1 MVDTKVLKYS
11 EELKKLGIR
20 HEILEHP
27 PLVKVEEVQKYLRS
41 TIREAGATIL
51 MNADGQYIAI
61 VRRGD
66 CKLNF
71 NKIKK
76 ILKISNLRVAT
87 DDEFKN
93 ITKVPIGAAQLYY
106 SQIPTLIDSKIFELE
121 YVNAGS
127 GSLSYTFRYK
137 TSDLKKLPHIQ
148 IADISE
154 KVPSEVTKTEYL
166 GIKRVLS
173 GIRATG
179 RLHLGNYLGAVKG
192 MLELQN
198 NQNYETFF
206 MVADLHTITTPFN
219 IEELRINR
227 REVII
232 DYLAAGLDPKKS
244 IIFQQAEVK
253 EHAELAFY
261 FGSVMSIA
269 RMQHLPTYKEKVKQ
283 YPQNNNMALLNYPLL
298 MASDILLYKASMVP
312 VGVDQEPHLEVAR
325 EVARKINQLYSTYFP
340 EPVRFATKGE
350 YIPSL
355 TGEGKMSKTV
365 EGSYINLTDSLDEIK
380 KKIRSVPTATT
391 YGGEM
396 TPGVKTLFTFANL
409 FIPKDV
415 ERFKKE
421 FDSGKLQFVQLKD
434 TLAEAIYHELKP
446 FQNKR
451 KEIEAN
457 QQFVDKVIKEG
468 AAKARAIASKTVKE
482 VKEKMGLL

>member
-1 MVDTKVLKYS
+1 MEDKKVLEYS
-11 EELKKLGIR
+11 EQLKKLGIR

-51 MNADGQYIAI
+51 MNADNKYIAV

-198 NQNYETFF
+198 NQNLHNLKKTF
-206 MVADLHTITTPFN
+206 MSSIK
-219 IEELRINR
+219 RILGYGFLIWAIPLQSR
-227 REVII
+227 RRHSRPWR
-232 DYLAAGLDPKKS
+232 LPRAG
-244 IIFQQAEVK
+244 
-253 EHAELAFY
+253 
-261 FGSVMSIA
+261 
-269 RMQHLPTYKEKVKQ
+269 
-283 YPQNNNMALLNYPLL
+283 N
-298 MASDILLYKASMVP
+298 
-312 VGVDQEPHLEVAR
+312 
-325 EVARKINQLYSTYFP
+325 
-340 EPVRFATKGE
+340 
-350 YIPSL
+350 
-355 TGEGKMSKTV
+355 
-365 EGSYINLTDSLDEIK
+365 
-380 KKIRSVPTATT
+380 
-391 YGGEM
+391 
-396 TPGVKTLFTFANL
+396 
-409 FIPKDV
+409 
-415 ERFKKE
+415 
-421 FDSGKLQFVQLKD
+421 
-434 TLAEAIYHELKP
+434 
-446 FQNKR
+446 
-451 KEIEAN
+451 
-457 QQFVDKVIKEG
+457 
-468 AAKARAIASKTVKE
+468 
-482 VKEKMGLL
+482 